1 MGSDVAGAAGNED
14 SHRYI
19 LPAEARGRSLVTVR
33 GDRSHDRRR
42 AKLSEMFVTNH
53 VLAGALIGRA
63 LRRHPVA
70 AFGVG
75 VVSHFAMDA
84 CPHWGMG
91 DDEPFS
97 WERFYPIARCDGCL
111 GLAAMTAGLG
121 LAPGANRKAS
131 LSGMLGAAVVDAD
144 KPMRY
149 FFGWNPFPAAVQRLH
164 TRVQRQAPNRMG
176 VELFVGAALA
186 STVVMLSLRDRA
198 RG

>member
-1 MGSDVAGAAGNED
+1 MG
-14 SHRYI
+14 
-19 LPAEARGRSLVTVR
+19 GRC
-33 GDRSHDRRR
+33 R
-42 AKLSEMFVTNH
+42 AKLSTMFVTNH

-131 LSGMLGAAVVDAD
+131 LSGMLGAAAVDAD

-176 VELFVGAALA
+176 VELAVGAALA
-186 STVVMLSLRDRA
+186 STVVVLSRRDRA
-198 RG
+198 RS